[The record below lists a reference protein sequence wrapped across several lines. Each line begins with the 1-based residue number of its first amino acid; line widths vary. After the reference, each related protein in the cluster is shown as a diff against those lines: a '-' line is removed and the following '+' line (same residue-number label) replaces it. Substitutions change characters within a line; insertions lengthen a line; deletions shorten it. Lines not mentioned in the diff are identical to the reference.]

1 MTYLN
6 KSLLTLAVLLF
17 SSPMLVSSY
26 AQHSALYYNK
36 VDSLKFG
43 DRINLRT
50 NAIDWVTLTPNFG
63 IEYTLGNKSWNKWT
77 LGISGKINWSTQTKD
92 LTYNVYDIYAGK
104 VELRKYWHGKN
115 PRRVFYWG
123 VYGGANNFNIKFSE
137 IGKKGNAFSGGLM
150 VGTIAQLYGYQ
161 NGASL
166 DLDLGINAGVVLAKY
181 DEYRRDV
188 VNNQHVYTTVT
199 PQSGYKLTFDPLVY
213 ATSTDIIKV
222 GLTYH
227 FGTKVANRYKKCE
240 VVDEKYRIELANKAY
255 AKDTLRITKE
265 EKKKAKHIEKARNK
279 RLKEYEKAKKYAA
292 KAEEKVARE
301 ADKKKKGTGK

>member
-150 VGTIAQLYGYQ
+150 VGTIAQRYGYQ
-161 NGASL
+161 NGAL
-166 DLDLGINAGVVLAKY
+166 M
-181 DEYRRDV
+181 
-188 VNNQHVYTTVT
+188 
-199 PQSGYKLTFDPLVY
+199 LVWY
-213 ATSTDIIKV
+213 
-222 GLTYH
+222 
-227 FGTKVANRYKKCE
+227 
-240 VVDEKYRIELANKAY
+240 
-255 AKDTLRITKE
+255 
-265 EKKKAKHIEKARNK
+265 
-279 RLKEYEKAKKYAA
+279 
-292 KAEEKVARE
+292 
-301 ADKKKKGTGK
+301 